1 MQIFV
6 KRFIYRSSSMVACN
20 LCQVMVCRSLS
31 SDGMQ
36 IFIKRFLYRDSS
48 IVACKFSSSGEHTD
62 LCQVVV
68 CKFLSRDLY
77 IEVSLWCMQ
86 SLSSDSMQIFVKTST
101 TNLQS
106 PIKHFCSVYRQSF
119 SKQIQVLIA
128 SVTILEPLRSY
139 SQQLYIRGLQYGLC
153 INPIFY
159 FYFLPNIY
167 ILLGIIISKVAKTIL
182 VFKVYIVSNT
192 IQKISSIGAV
202 LSLLQT
208 KQYMG
213 YQGSAINIK
222 HFHY

>member
-1 MQIFV
+1 
-6 KRFIYRSSSMVACN
+6 MVACN

-31 SDGMQ
+31 SDGIQ

-106 PIKHFCSVYRQSF
+106 PIKHFCSVYR
-119 SKQIQVLIA
+119 
-128 SVTILEPLRSY
+128 
-139 SQQLYIRGLQYGLC
+139 
-153 INPIFY
+153 
-159 FYFLPNIY
+159 
-167 ILLGIIISKVAKTIL
+167 
-182 VFKVYIVSNT
+182 
-192 IQKISSIGAV
+192 
-202 LSLLQT
+202 
-208 KQYMG
+208 
-213 YQGSAINIK
+213 
-222 HFHY
+222 